1 MKYFL
6 FLLLPFTL
14 FSQSELER
22 SFIVNSYNKANVQ
35 KLIND
40 NHTKNL
46 LQSKLINDFKK
57 RNKIIDSDKMTLV
70 GIRRGIP
77 FYYKVYNELSAKTI
91 GANELYAGGSLG
103 LSLSGENIFAGVWD
117 GGKVRDTHVEFS
129 GRVTINDDGGT
140 LSEHATHV
148 TGTIIAAG
156 VSASRKGIAFKA
168 KAYTNDWNSD
178 IDEMT
183 IFASQGYL
191 VSNHSYGYAL
201 TPSSSKSIF
210 GSYDES
216 SIEIDDIS
224 NVFPYYQVVYAAGN
238 DRNDF
243 TLPQI
248 QDKFGYDMLSGA
260 SCSKNSIVVAAVNK
274 VENYSDNTSVSMSN
288 FSNYGPTD
296 DGRIKPDISAAGVG
310 ISSTIST
317 SDSAYGVSNGTSMA
331 APAITGLIVLLQN
344 HFNDLNPSKYMKASM
359 VRGLLIHS
367 AKEAGS
373 GLGPDYEFG
382 WGLADGKKAAQIISD
397 ANKSSLMEQVVLSN
411 NGVYSK
417 TIVLNSRQPLG
428 VTICWTDPTGALNT
442 PDVIDEKAPR
452 LVNNLD
458 LKIMKD
464 GIVYFPWKL
473 DVSSPQSPATQNSDN
488 DVDNVEKVYIENA
501 EPGTYTIEVKHK
513 GVLKDGSQEFSLIAD
528 AANGL
533 TLSSK
538 DFSIE
543 KSIQIYPNPA
553 QDFVSFSLPTE
564 FNLKSIKVYDVL
576 GKEVLSTNEF
586 SNNQLRIGSLNKGV
600 YLITFV
606 SDATTVTS
614 KFIKE

>member
-1 MKYFL
+1 M
-6 FLLLPFTL
+6 LPFTL

-22 SFIVNSYNKANVQ
+22 SFILNSYNKAKVQ
-35 KLIND
+35 KLLSD
-40 NHTKNL
+40 NHNKNL
-46 LQSKLINDFKK
+46 VQSKLINDFKK
-57 RNKIIDSDKMTLV
+57 RNRIVDSNKMSLV
-70 GIRRGIP
+70 RIRKGVP
-77 FYYKVYNELSAKTI
+77 FYYKVYNDLSAKTI

-117 GGKVRDTHVEFS
+117 GGKVRDTHVEFA
-129 GRVTINDDGGT
+129 GRVTINDGGGA

-248 QDKFGYDMLSGA
+248 QDKLGYDMLSGA
-260 SCSKNSIVVAAVNK
+260 TCSKNSIVVAAVNK
-274 VENYSDNTSVSMSN
+274 VENYTDNTSVSMSN

-317 SDSAYGVSNGTSMA
+317 SDSAYGVNNGTSMA

-344 HFNDLNPSKYMKASM
+344 HFNNLNPSKYMKASM

-428 VTICWTDPTGALNT
+428 VTICWTDPTGALST

-464 GIVYFPWKL
+464 GVVYFPWKL
-473 DVSSPQSPATQNSDN
+473 DVSSPQSPATQNSEN

-513 GVLKDGSQEFSLIAD
+513 GVLKNGSQEFSLIAD

-553 QDFVSFSLPTE
+553 QDFVSFSLPSE